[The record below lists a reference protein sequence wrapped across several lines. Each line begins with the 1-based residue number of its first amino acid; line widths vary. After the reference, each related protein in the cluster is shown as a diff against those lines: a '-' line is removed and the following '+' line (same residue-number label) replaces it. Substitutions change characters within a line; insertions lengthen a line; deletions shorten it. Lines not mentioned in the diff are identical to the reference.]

1 MHAKQPP
8 VHTPSHAVSS
18 RLHLPLF
25 LVSTRVSQLQ
35 GSVAFRGTVVL
46 PGITILPL
54 PGAADRAG
62 ARAARDV
69 TRCAGDGRGV
79 VGNKIIVGEKWAMV
93 STVFVK

>member
-54 PGAADRAG
+54 PGAAARRG
-62 ARAARDV
+62 AADHGRGRGR
-69 TRCAGDGRGV
+69 TRCDAMRRGQAGRRG
-79 VGNKIIVGEKWAMV
+79 K
-93 STVFVK
+93 